1 MKNFFDSQNAFRA
14 GVLLALATALISGVS
29 VYLNKFA
36 VTAVPD
42 AVLFTTMKNTVVGG
56 ALLVALFF
64 ALRNRVT
71 AQNVVGLT
79 RRDWL
84 KLGAIAV
91 VGGSVPFL
99 LFFTGLKLASAP
111 SAALIHKTLFIWV
124 ALLAVPLLG
133 ERLTKWVVAGLG
145 VLLIGQLLSNYPK
158 AWGWGMGENLI
169 VLATMLW
176 AVETILVKRVLP
188 NVPVSLAA
196 AARMAGGAVVMW
208 GYLAFT
214 NQAGNVLALNANQ
227 WLWIL
232 LTSAFLFGY
241 VATWY
246 AALKFAPATVV
257 TSVLTIGAVITVGI
271 TAIVEG
277 KLVEPLPALGLIF
290 IVIGAALVVGL
301 WMERRNR
308 VRLAP
313 V

>member
-1 MKNFFDSQNAFRA
+1 MKNFFDSHNAFRA

-124 ALLAVPLLG
+124 ALLAAPFLG
-133 ERLTKWVVAGLG
+133 ERLSKWVVAGLG
-145 VLLIGQLLSNYPK
+145 VLLVGQLLSNYPK
-158 AWGWGMGENLI
+158 AWGWGTGENLI

>member
-1 MKNFFDSQNAFRA
+1 MKNFFDSHNAFRA
-14 GVLLALATALISGVS
+14 GVLLALGTALISGVS

-124 ALLAVPLLG
+124 ALLAAPFLG
-133 ERLTKWVVAGLG
+133 ERLSKWVVAGLG

-158 AWGWGMGENLI
+158 AWGWGTGENLI

>member
-124 ALLAVPLLG
+124 ALLAAPFLG
-133 ERLTKWVVAGLG
+133 ERLSKWVVAGLG
-145 VLLIGQLLSNYPK
+145 VLLVGQLLSNYPK
-158 AWGWGMGENLI
+158 AWGWGAGENLI
-169 VLATMLW
+169 VIATMLW